1 MYERHFGFAA
11 KPFALTPDP
20 SFLYLSPQHAR
31 ALTMLEYGLESQ
43 APFLLLT
50 GDIGAGKTTLV
61 RTLLNQLGD
70 KVVVGS
76 INQTHSRFK
85 STHPWALAALG
96 VADHDQ
102 SEIGMFQALVNAITR
117 EYRNGRR
124 TLLIFDEA
132 QNLPIP
138 VLEELRLLSNIN
150 TDRDLMLQIMLVGQP
165 QLRGKIALPVLQQ
178 FAQRVAVYFHLK
190 PLNRTETYAYIAH
203 RLQAAGGNPNLFLPE
218 AIEFVFARTKGV
230 PRLINQVCDYALVYG
245 FAERRSEI
253 NADLIG
259 QVVRDFK
266 SGMVFPTAGLVEP
279 VFADNATR
287 PGETQL

>member
-1 MYERHFGFAA
+1 MYERHFGFAT
-11 KPFALTPDP
+11 KPFALPPDP

-61 RTLLNQLGD
+61 RTLLQQLGD
-70 KVVVGS
+70 TIVVGT
-76 INQTHSRFK
+76 ITQTHSRFK

-96 VADHDQ
+96 VADHDS
-102 SEIGMFQALVNAITR
+102 SEIGMFQALENVITQHYQR
-117 EYRNGRR
+117 GKR

-150 TDRDLMLQIMLVGQP
+150 TDRDVMLQIMLVGQP
-165 QLRGKIALPVLQQ
+165 QLRAKIALPVLQQ

-190 PLNRTETYAYIAH
+190 PLSRVETFAYIAH
-203 RLQAAGGNPNLFLPE
+203 RLQAAGGNSALFLPE
-218 AIEFVFARTKGV
+218 AVEFIFARTRGV
-230 PRLINQVCDYALVYG
+230 PRLINQICDYALVYG
-245 FAERRSEI
+245 FAERRVEI
-253 NADLIG
+253 DADLIG
-259 QVVRDFK
+259 QVVRDFRT
-266 SGMVFPTAGLVEP
+266 GMVFPTVSLVEP
-279 VFADNATR
+279 VGPPSEAKANR
-287 PGETQL
+287 P